1 MGEIANFRR
10 LVVKVGTSTV
20 THASGAPNLRRL
32 DRLVCVLSDIKHTGR
47 DVILVTSGAI
57 GVGVSR
63 LGLPGRPSEVR
74 YKQAAAAVGQCQL
87 IHLYDK
93 FFSEYGVTVG
103 QILLSRDDVGE
114 PSRRASLENTFLTL
128 FEWGSVPIVNENDS
142 VSFDEIETGRQRLFG
157 DNDTLSATV
166 AELVNADLLV
176 LLTDIDALYS
186 GDPRTDPDARPIP
199 VVRAVDDALCAAA
212 GSAGSARGTG
222 GMMTKLAAARMALA
236 AGFDMVVASGEDP
249 SILYEIAA
257 GRPAGTLFS
266 RKH

>member
-1 MGEIANFRR
+1 
-10 LVVKVGTSTV
+10 
-20 THASGAPNLRRL
+20 
-32 DRLVCVLSDIKHTGR
+32 
-47 DVILVTSGAI
+47 
-57 GVGVSR
+57 
-63 LGLPGRPSEVR
+63 
-74 YKQAAAAVGQCQL
+74 
-87 IHLYDK
+87 
-93 FFSEYGVTVG
+93 
-103 QILLSRDDVGE
+103 
-114 PSRRASLENTFLTL
+114 
-128 FEWGSVPIVNENDS
+128 

-186 GDPRTDPDARPIP
+186 GDPKTDPNARPIP

-222 GMMTKLAAARMALA
+222 GMMTKLAAARMALN

-257 GRPAGTLFS
+257 GRPVGTLFS
-266 RKH
+266 QKH